1 LGRKKKYTKVKRVIN
16 QSKVIACN

>member
-1 LGRKKKYTKVKRVIN
+1 VKRVIN